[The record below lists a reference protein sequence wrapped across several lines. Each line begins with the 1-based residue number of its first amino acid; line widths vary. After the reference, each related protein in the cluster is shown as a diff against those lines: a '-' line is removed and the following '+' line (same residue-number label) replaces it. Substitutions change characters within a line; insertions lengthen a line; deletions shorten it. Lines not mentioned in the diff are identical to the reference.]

1 MQQRRGSGIETPPS
15 ATRPWRGISQT
26 HLWFSLTDAHSLCL
40 NLTVKSQS
48 RQGQPWCQVQ
58 GSADTEPFLQ
68 FDSDRNKVRPLGF
81 LGEEVNDTK
90 AWTELSQTLGEARR
104 ELRMV
109 LPVIKLDKK
118 EMRGNI
124 GRRWGAGDSKRWVGT
139 ECMQGGP
146 SCAKTEH
153 DPALETHWT

>member
-1 MQQRRGSGIETPPS
+1 MDTKP
-15 ATRPWRGISQT
+15 
-26 HLWFSLTDAHSLCL
+26 F
-40 NLTVKSQS
+40 
-48 RQGQPWCQVQ
+48 VQ
-58 GSADTEPFLQ
+58 YDC
-68 FDSDRNKVRPLGF
+68 DSNKVRPLG
-81 LGEEVNDTK
+81 LLQVNDTQ
-90 AWTELSQTLGEARR
+90 AWAELSQMLGEAGR

-153 DPALETHWT
+153 DPALESWWT